1 MISTTRIA
9 KHIRTLAC
17 VAAALFAGSAVAA
30 VTTVGAQESNPE
42 GFHAGDRIALTIEGP
57 LNMNDTLVVRE
68 GLVLRIPS
76 MADIP
81 LTGVRRAD
89 AQKYLTQQIEK
100 YVKNPIVHATP
111 LVRIAVLGEVGHPG
125 FYTMPSDVLLS
136 DVVMRAGGPTG
147 NADLGKTVVKRGSQ
161 EVVSQTMA
169 RNALSSGETLDD
181 LRVAPGDQV
190 VIGEKSHFG
199 FGTVMQAV
207 SVLASVTAV
216 LFYLGHR

>member
-1 MISTTRIA
+1 MISTTLIA

-17 VAAALFAGSAVAA
+17 VAAALFAGSAVAP

>member
-17 VAAALFAGSAVAA
+17 VAAALFAGSAVAP